1 MTEVGRARE
10 SSVRHSAGR
19 NIVQTKLASK
29 PNKQQRALFA
39 PSVLAEQNNAVLV
52 AAAQRGVSEAFGVLV
67 RRHQA
72 KILCVAWRFTR
83 NREDAED
90 ITQQTLQ
97 KAFIHLRRF
106 QGNSSFSTWLTRIAI
121 NEALM
126 WARRKRASPEV
137 SPDAL
142 NANNE
147 TSTQLDPTDLAANP
161 EEICLHLER
170 KRIVATAINSL
181 TPKIRTAIQL
191 QQLGELSIRETAGL
205 MGLSIG
211 TVKARVFHGRSK
223 LRAILQRHIGSD
235 QALRSSHR
243 TNGLATNQLVFA
255 CK

>member
-1 MTEVGRARE
+1 MAQVGQASE
-10 SSVRHSAGR
+10 SSVRHSARG
-19 NIVQTKLASK
+19 NTVQTKL
-29 PNKQQRALFA
+29 PDNHNKALFP
-39 PSVLAEQNNAVLV
+39 PSALAEQNNALLV
-52 AAAQRGVSEAFGVLV
+52 AAAQRGVNEAFEVLV

-97 KAFIHLRRF
+97 KAFVHLRRF

-126 WARRKRASPEV
+126 WARRKRASHEV

-142 NANNE
+142 NVNNE
-147 TSTQLDPTDLAANP
+147 TAAKLDPTDLAPNP
-161 EEICLHLER
+161 EETCLRLER
-170 KRIVATAINSL
+170 KRIVATAINKL
-181 TPKIRTAIQL
+181 TPKVRTAIQL

-223 LRAILQRHIGSD
+223 LRATLKRYVGCGRASRLNHRANHI
-235 QALRSSHR
+235 
-243 TNGLATNQLVFA
+243 ATDQLVCA
-255 CK
+255 CD